1 MGDVL
6 SAILHEYVEQEEEAA
21 MRAGVGLDS
30 CIVSSARYPKPPF
43 FEHLTSLSISDPWE
57 DRLLDDPRVLS
68 YVLAH
73 ARQLKKLQ
81 LLQIKVDIDEAFTR
95 RLIGA
100 PLEKLDI
107 SNTEITDVTIDAL
120 CLHLAPTLRSLILH
134 DCGCL
139 TRQGL
144 ITLLN
149 NCHYNDTNSH
159 K

>member
-1 MGDVL
+1 MTGSQVEGIAL
-6 SAILHEYVEQEEEAA
+6 SHMLHEYVEREEAEKL
-21 MRAGVGLDS
+21 AGVDS
-30 CIVSSARYPKPPF
+30 YIYSTRYSRPPLF
-43 FEHLTSLSISDPWE
+43 DHLTSLDACEYFKELEDPQ
-57 DRLLDDPRVLS
+57 VIS

-73 ARQLKKLQ
+73 ARQLKTLKLNQ
-81 LLQIKVDIDEAFTR
+81 EMPNMDEAFTR
-95 RLIGA
+95 RPIGA

-144 ITLLN
+144 ITFLN

>member
-1 MGDVL
+1 MISEL
-6 SAILHEYVEQEEEAA
+6 LHDYIELEEEAA

-30 CIVSSARYPKPPF
+30 CIISSARYPKPPL

-73 ARQLKKLQ
+73 ARQLKNLQ
-81 LLQIKVDIDEAFTR
+81 LLQIKVDMDEAFTR

>member
-1 MGDVL
+1 MISEL
-6 SAILHEYVEQEEEAA
+6 LHDYIELEEEAA

-30 CIVSSARYPKPPF
+30 CIISSARYPKPPL

-73 ARQLKKLQ
+73 ARQLKNLQ

-144 ITLLN
+144 ITFLN